1 LQKHWGLDM
10 LTTNPNAS
18 LREVVQQQ
26 TSTVSHQSVDR
37 TTEKIKEAVVQ
48 RPLSEGNDKPPTQ
61 KVDVSIV
68 IPLLN
73 EVNNLEI
80 LYSKLT
86 ATLDTLKETS
96 EIIFID
102 DGSTDGS
109 FDLLKSFQE
118 RDNRVRVIRFRRNFG
133 QTAAFSAGF
142 DFAQGEVIIT
152 MDADLQNDPVD
163 IPVLLAEIEKGYD
176 VVSGW
181 RINRQDT
188 FVTRKIPSQIANF
201 LISKLTG
208 VQLHDYGCS
217 LKAYRCDVVKNIRL
231 YGELHRFIP
240 ALASWMG
247 VEVSEVPVN
256 HHPRKFGQSKYGLGR
271 IIKVMLDLMTVKFL
285 LDYATRP
292 IQIFGLAGLLSLI
305 GGTLIGVYLSI
316 LRFFFA
322 QSLSDRPILQLAVLL
337 VVLGVQLIIMGLL
350 GEMIIRT
357 YHEAQDKPIYM
368 VRETLGTD

>member
-1 LQKHWGLDM
+1 M
-10 LTTNPNAS
+10 ITTNPKAA
-18 LREVVQQQ
+18 LKEVVQQQ
-26 TSTVSHQSVDR
+26 PSDSLRRSVDYSSES
-37 TTEKIKEAVVQ
+37 TKDITVHQPVSQENFEPTIAKI
-48 RPLSEGNDKPPTQ
+48 
-61 KVDVSIV
+61 DVSIV

-73 EVNNLEI
+73 EVKNLEI

-86 ATLDTLKETS
+86 DALDKLEQSS

-109 FDLLKSFQE
+109 FELLKKFQE
-118 RDNRVRVIRFRRNFG
+118 QDNRVRVIRFRRNFG

-142 DFAQGEVIIT
+142 DYAQGEVIIT

-163 IPVLLAEIEKGYD
+163 IPLLLAEVDKGYD

-188 FVTRKIPSQIANF
+188 FVTRKIPSQMANF
-201 LISKLTG
+201 LISRLTG

-217 LKAYRCDVVKNIRL
+217 LKAYRKDVVKNIRL

-247 VEVSEVPVN
+247 VTVSEVPVN
-256 HHPRKFGQSKYGLGR
+256 HHARKFGQSKYGLGR

-292 IQIFGLAGLLSLI
+292 IQIFGFAGLLSLI
-305 GGTLIGVYLSI
+305 GGGLIGFYLTV
-316 LRFFFA
+316 LRLVFF
-322 QSLSDRPILQLAVLL
+322 QPLGDRPILLLAILL

-357 YHEAQDKPIYM
+357 YHETQDKPIYM
-368 VRETLGTD
+368 VRETLGTE

>member
-1 LQKHWGLDM
+1 M